1 MVKQDTKE
9 NRRSARIPTR
19 AGVWVAWQEHKGSR
33 TVSRVRDV
41 SAGGVFIA
49 TTAAVKIGAKLRLL
63 FALPEGETRAQA
75 VVRYVDPE
83 EGIGVE
89 FTGMGAGDRGRLQ
102 ELLRRLAR

>member
-1 MVKQDTKE
+1 MKQQTKE
-9 NRRSARIPTR
+9 NRRSARIPISG
-19 AGVWVAWQEHKGSR
+19 GVWVAWQEQKGSR

-49 TTAAVKIGAKLRLL
+49 TTAKVTIGAKLQLL

-83 EGIGVE
+83 KGIGVE
-89 FTGMGAGDRGRLQ
+89 FIGMGAGDRARVQ
-102 ELLRRLAR
+102 ELLRRLAK